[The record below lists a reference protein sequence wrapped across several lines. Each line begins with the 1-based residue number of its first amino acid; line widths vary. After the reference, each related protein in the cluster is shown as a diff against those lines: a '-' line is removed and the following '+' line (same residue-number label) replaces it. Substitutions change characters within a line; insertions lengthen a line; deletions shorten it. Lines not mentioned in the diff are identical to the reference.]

1 MSTQHSSVRFAKQ
14 KYNDLI
20 QQHGGSTSFE
30 NFHGSTANLGVFR
43 KAVEQSIRGVKTI
56 YRDNKSAWVYIEGDY
71 MTMGYIGYG
80 DFQTSK
86 DGKPKY
92 VVYSRTIR
100 NMKYGDDKRQ
110 HHMRMAKDMDI
121 AVKAAKT
128 ELRGYYPVEVAEALR
143 PKAAKPVAALEQ
155 EASSAYRK
163 AVDVVGLEYYGR
175 SAERTIEALSC
186 LIKSGHVFPQA
197 DYHKDLLEVFKTKKE
212 RDRLQGATLPMTYVR
227 VYEKFG
233 KQRVDVCSME
243 NIKSSY
249 NVTNHHLGTFDAEDV
264 SDALQGK
271 VAVMSM
277 CEDEQFVEGV
287 GFKVDDTTFFFYV
300 EDTTT

>member
-1 MSTQHSSVRFAKQ
+1 MSTQHTSVRFAKAQ
-14 KYNDLI
+14 YNAKI
-20 QQHGGSTSFE
+20 QENVGSPSFD
-30 NFHGSTANLGVFR
+30 HKVSDSGLGVFR
-43 KAVEQSIRGVKTI
+43 KAVEQSIRGAKTI
-56 YRDNKSAWVYIEGDY
+56 YRDTKSAWVYIEGDY

-86 DGKPKY
+86 NGDHKF

-121 AVKAAKT
+121 AVKAAKGAFRSYHPT
-128 ELRGYYPVEVAEALR
+128 EVAEALR
-143 PKAAKPVAALEQ
+143 PKVAKPVNVLEQ
-155 EASSAYRK
+155 EAARAYK
-163 AVDVVGLEYYGR
+163 SAVDTIGLEYYGR

-212 RDRLQGATLPMTYVR
+212 RDRLSGSTLPMTYVY
-227 VYEKFG
+227 VYERFG
-233 KQRVDVCSME
+233 KQRVDMCSME

-249 NVTNHHLGTFDAEDV
+249 NVTNLLIGTFDADAV
-264 SDALQGK
+264 SDDIQGK

-300 EDTTT
+300 EDVTT